1 MQKPQTHQ
9 TIEYSELVKDSL
21 TLHLNTQADCCVP
34 LNGTMKSKCFY
45 DLKNYIDFENDDS
58 IEYVTLSMQYAVIC
72 NSNYIFYSGNNTIKL
87 TYNLNTY
94 THIVPSGNYNV
105 NTFMAYLGT
114 IFPTGMTVTF
124 SSITNKFT
132 FAYTLAAAQTWG
144 FELGTTCDYN
154 MGFSG
159 TLLTTGASVTS
170 PYSVDFLPIDR
181 YIVHCNVLSNGLM
194 LTNNSAVSSGD
205 VIASIPNNARLNSQI
220 VYTGTGV
227 EYLVRSIGN
236 NGITITITNDNN
248 QEIDFNNVSSYFVLQ
263 FNIYRRMIKRP
274 LRFNNLIS
282 TINSMP
288 KTVPENVIFEEN

>member
-9 TIEYSELVKDSL
+9 TIEYSELVRDSL

-94 THIVPSGNYNV
+94 THIVPGGNYNV

-132 FAYTLAAAQTWG
+132 FAYTLAAGQTWG
-144 FELGTTCDYN
+144 FDLGTTCDYN